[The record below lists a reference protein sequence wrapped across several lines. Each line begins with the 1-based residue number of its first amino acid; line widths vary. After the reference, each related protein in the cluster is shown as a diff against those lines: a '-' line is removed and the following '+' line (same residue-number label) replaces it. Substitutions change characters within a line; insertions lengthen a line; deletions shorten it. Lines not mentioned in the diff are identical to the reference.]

1 MALIKSDLLSKNKD
15 DIQKFFFFLGVLLS
29 VDYCL
34 LNSLKNTE
42 MLIICLSIGTVLR
55 NTILRGFFF
64 FTVKH
69 FTELSNIT

>member
-1 MALIKSDLLSKNKD
+1 MALIKSDILSKNKD

-42 MLIICLSIGTVLR
+42 MLIICLSIRTVL
-55 NTILRGFFF
+55 
-64 FTVKH
+64 
-69 FTELSNIT
+69 